1 MRAVGRPEV
10 FAAHHPT
17 PARPEGVVGLV
28 LLLAATGSALAVFA
42 GAPDPDRLP
51 ALPSWGALVIL
62 ARSPNPPLDGLLT
75 LVVLVAWAVWAWA
88 VASLCVEFALALPV
102 LLLLVGGLLDLG
114 RVSYYGITIEDA
126 ARNAVRTLV
135 SNDAGSGPGQ
145 AAGCADLKLLR
156 NTEPILSN
164 MKSQT
169 FDGYVAVHARAWHLN
184 GGGTMTNASLRP
196 VVSAR
201 NDAS

>member
-1 MRAVGRPEV
+1 MTRTAVPEYGSMPTVGRPES
-10 FAAHHPT
+10 FAAHEAT

-88 VASLCVEFALALPV
+88 VASLCVEFALALAEQGPAHAAW
-102 LLLLVGGLLDLG
+102 LRGA
-114 RVSYYGITIEDA
+114 RVA
-126 ARNAVRTLV
+126 A
-135 SNDAGSGPGQ
+135 D
-145 AAGCADLKLLR
+145 
-156 NTEPILSN
+156 
-164 MKSQT
+164 
-169 FDGYVAVHARAWHLN
+169 
-184 GGGTMTNASLRP
+184 
-196 VVSAR
+196 
-201 NDAS
+201 